1 MATQLRLRRGYPAFK
16 CAVCGKEE
24 TLSHQDGDTVNP
36 NIPGAETVAGGLAL
50 SANGHCYYAS
60 LNVYLCKA
68 CGGQCYI
75 VDLCTLNAPEI
86 SQDWADTYFM
96 MNQKYAETPL
106 SFTVVCP
113 EAVSGIPAGLWGL
126 ERMETVAGTFDR
138 HNFGPFATDE
148 NLIGPNG
155 VANCMGG
162 AIWQNAAALVERVWP
177 LIIAKANQS
186 AGA

>member
-24 TLSHQDGDTVNP
+24 TLNHQDGDTVNP
-36 NIPGAETVAGGLAL
+36 NITGAETVAGGLAL

-60 LNVYLCKA
+60 LNVYLCTA

-86 SQDWADTYFM
+86 SEDWADTYFM
-96 MNQKYAETPL
+96 MNNRYPETP
-106 SFTVVCP
+106 SPFTVICP
-113 EAVSGIPAGLWGL
+113 EAVSGIAAGLWTL
-126 ERMETVAGTFDR
+126 DRMETAAGTFDR
-138 HNFGPFATDE
+138 HNFGPFATKE

-162 AIWQNAAALVERVWP
+162 AIWQKAAALVEKVWP
-177 LIIAKANQS
+177 LITAKASQT